1 MVLQPSEDLFEDTR
15 MSFGEHLEEL
25 RSVLMRAIA
34 GLAVGFLIAMV
45 FASNIIQF
53 LQNPLEDAIRDFNK
67 TQAERNITAKLG
79 YVPPEIRPR
88 LDNDQLI
95 PRKLKIEPR
104 QLAEVLNQY
113 YPDLAEDPLYD
124 EYDFSPAQ
132 LALESVPDF
141 SSRLAKPPEA
151 DPVAQLLHGL
161 MTQEQLGQLEV
172 ISQVEEA
179 TTEQRGQVLD
189 VLNQVAKR
197 PEVYQASVFDS
208 LIAGADTRSMMP
220 DWIESSV
227 TGLQKQDASALQIM
241 KEQATET
248 GDEDL
253 VRRLNRVL
261 ITESF
266 PRSLSPVQIELVDL
280 EVWESTR
287 INTQALKVEE
297 SFMVWIKAALI
308 AGIVISSPWI
318 FYQIWIFIAAG
329 LYPHEK
335 RHIHLYLPISLLLF
349 LSGILLAYFGV
360 FKPVLMFL
368 FAFNASMGIDP
379 APRIGEW
386 LTFVMIL
393 PLGFGIAFQLPLVM
407 LFLNRIGL
415 FEVESYLAKW
425 RLAVLVIFVV
435 AMFLTPADPISMMLL
450 AAPLTVLYFG
460 GIGLCK
466 WMPRT
471 RNPFNEA
478 YEP

>member
-1 MVLQPSEDLFEDTR
+1 
-15 MSFGEHLEEL
+15 
-25 RSVLMRAIA
+25 
-34 GLAVGFLIAMV
+34 
-45 FASNIIQF
+45 
-53 LQNPLEDAIRDFNK
+53 
-67 TQAERNITAKLG
+67 
-79 YVPPEIRPR
+79 
-88 LDNDQLI
+88 
-95 PRKLKIEPR
+95 
-104 QLAEVLNQY
+104 
-113 YPDLAEDPLYD
+113 
-124 EYDFSPAQ
+124 
-132 LALESVPDF
+132 
-141 SSRLAKPPEA
+141 
-151 DPVAQLLHGL
+151 
-161 MTQEQLGQLEV
+161 MTQEQLTQLEV

-179 TTEQRGQVLD
+179 TTEQRGQLLD

-197 PEVYQASVFDS
+197 PEVYQDSVFDS